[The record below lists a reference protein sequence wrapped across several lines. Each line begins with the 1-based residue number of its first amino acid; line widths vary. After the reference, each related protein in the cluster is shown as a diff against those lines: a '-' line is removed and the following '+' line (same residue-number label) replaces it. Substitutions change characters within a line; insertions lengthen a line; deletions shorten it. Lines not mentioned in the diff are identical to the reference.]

1 MVSVVGW
8 DMRENRLVLILL
20 KKGARR
26 RIIKS
31 ARRGAP
37 DYDNISGLFGYFD
50 LLVFRADG

>member
-1 MVSVVGW
+1 
-8 DMRENRLVLILL
+8 MRENRLVPILL